1 MNGLHKSNIRD
12 FSVMPTVL
20 GGDVSVHIDLHKTT
34 WCDGNASLPSS
45 EIG

>member
-1 MNGLHKSNIRD
+1 
-12 FSVMPTVL
+12 MPTVL